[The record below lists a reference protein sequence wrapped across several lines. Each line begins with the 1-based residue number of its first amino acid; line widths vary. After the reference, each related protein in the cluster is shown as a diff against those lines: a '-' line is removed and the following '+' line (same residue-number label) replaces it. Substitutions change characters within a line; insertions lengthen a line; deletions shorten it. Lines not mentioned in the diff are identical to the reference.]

1 VRVLVTESC
10 CSPSVS
16 KSGNR
21 FVFLIVSDAR
31 LGEAFA
37 EDVLDGTR
45 DAVGPASVA
54 LGKRPGMRD
63 CGMACAKTN
72 CVYCVAGFLLRRLVP
87 THRVNQINRELK
99 VRSNP
104 PRAQAAVEISSC
116 VQCDTA
122 NKNGLQS
129 PEPSKGGEREGG
141 GRGGRGV
148 SCEMKGWCSSQL
160 CVSRP
165 TYECQE
171 VVVVV
176 VVARSQQGSWPI

>member
-72 CVYCVAGFLLRRLVP
+72 CVYCVAGFPASSTAAHPLTESNP
-87 THRVNQINRELK
+87 ELK

-104 PRAQAAVEISSC
+104 PRAQAAVEISSG
-116 VQCDTA
+116 VQRDA
-122 NKNGLQS
+122 ENKNGLQS

-148 SCEMKGWCSSQL
+148 SCEIAMKG

-165 TYECQE
+165 TYEFQE
-171 VVVVV
+171 VVVVVVV
-176 VVARSQQGSWPI
+176 VVARSQQGSWPM